1 MKMNASLIYEIL
13 MYLNS
18 FYFGMYATFEIGV
31 GVLKAIGLNYTSN
44 ELTHEG
50 CILLALCI
58 VETIRIVL
66 GRKSSLSDRG
76 WQATASVILTL
87 PSLALV
93 IYLCCFQTYV
103 LKLEIILSALMIAL
117 QGAELVYAGVFIC
130 TMFGDV
136 SYT

>member
-1 MKMNASLIYEIL
+1 

-18 FYFGMYATFEIGV
+18 FYFGMYALFEIGV
-31 GVLKAIGLNYTSN
+31 GVLKAIGLNYNTQ
-44 ELTHEG
+44 ELTREG

-76 WQATASVILTL
+76 WQATVSVILTL

-93 IYLCCFQTYV
+93 IYLCIFQIYV
-103 LKLEIILSALMIAL
+103 LKLELILSALMIAL
-117 QGAELVYAGVFIC
+117 QGAELVYACVYIC

-136 SYT
+136 TYA